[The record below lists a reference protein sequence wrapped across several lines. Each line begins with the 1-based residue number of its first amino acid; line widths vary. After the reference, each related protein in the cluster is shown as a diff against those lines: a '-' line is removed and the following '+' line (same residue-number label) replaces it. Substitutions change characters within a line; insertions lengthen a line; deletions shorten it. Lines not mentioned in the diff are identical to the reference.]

1 MMRMTLLCGALSTL
15 ALASPALAQDAEEP
29 PICTDRPTKA
39 NATCTVPAG
48 KVQLETT
55 AVGWGRIESGGAK
68 TDVWQ
73 VGSSFLKLGLT
84 DRSDLEVGFTPYFDI
99 KTKAEGASSH
109 TSGIGDVTVRY
120 KHRLTADGSSVQVGL
135 IPFVKL
141 PTAKLGI
148 GNDKVEGGL
157 AVPISIATGSPVT
170 VVLGPEL
177 DLLSDSDGDGRHV
190 ALVNLV
196 NVSGPIAP
204 GLTLIGELWT
214 ATNFDPADTVTLVSV
229 DAAVAYLVNNNFQ
242 LDLGA
247 NLGLNHNTPDIELYA
262 GFAIRF

>member
-1 MMRMTLLCGALSTL
+1 MRKTLLCGALSTF
-15 ALASPALAQDAEEP
+15 AFASPTFAQDAKEA
-29 PICTDRPTKA
+29 PICADRPAKA

-48 KVQLETT
+48 KFQLETT
-55 AVGWGRIESGGAK
+55 AVGWGRIESAGAK
-68 TDVWQ
+68 ADAWQ
-73 VGSSFLKLGLT
+73 VGSSFVKLGLT
-84 DRSDLEVGFTPYFDI
+84 DRSDLEVGFTPYLNVR
-99 KTKAEGASSH
+99 TKVDGASSH

-120 KHRLTADGSSVQVGL
+120 KQRLTADGSSVQVGL

-148 GNDKVEGGL
+148 GNNKVEGGL

-177 DLLSDSDGDGRHV
+177 DLLADSDGNGRHFAMVNV
-190 ALVNLV
+190 A

-214 ATNFDPADTVTLVSV
+214 ATNFDPVDTVTLVSA
-229 DAAVAYLVNNNFQ
+229 DAAVAYLANNNFQ

-247 NLGLNHNTPDIELYA
+247 NLGLNRNTPDFELYA